1 MTRQQAP
8 CLHLPD
14 GGKIQAAVE
23 FVLPDRTMTN
33 AARSST
39 TRTQPAVPRQHQPRH
54 DVARAGP

>member
-1 MTRQQAP
+1 MTQQQPAN
-8 CLHLPD
+8 LHLPD

-39 TRTQPAVPRQHQPRH
+39 TRTPAGSSTPTSTPPRCRPS
-54 DVARAGP
+54 